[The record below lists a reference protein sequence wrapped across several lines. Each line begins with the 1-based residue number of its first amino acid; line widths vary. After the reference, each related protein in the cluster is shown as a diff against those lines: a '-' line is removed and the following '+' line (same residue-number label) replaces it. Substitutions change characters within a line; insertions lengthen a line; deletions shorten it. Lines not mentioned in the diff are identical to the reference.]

1 MSEIKK
7 IILFTCIILV
17 EALFCSCAD
26 HYSMQGH
33 SESVSNPAN
42 LQLESYDTEYSDD
55 KPYDGDNTAKA
66 STNKSPA
73 INAVQTLHD
82 YFEFRFQT
90 GLSSEQYNKLHS
102 DSQVPGVFVK
112 LLDDSDDYN
121 MPLDQ
126 LTIYSLNDLSKNA
139 IPRTSL
145 FTENRSTF
153 ALEQS
158 SRDVKISGLNHLF
171 PVQRITAI
179 DDDHVCFIYKTE
191 FNGTTVYNYKVYERL
206 LGTND
211 DGSKFESWYD
221 LGENYYIARLFSGNE
236 LKQLI
241 PGSVIDKKMLSDL
254 MMIRDNGSVW
264 FNDNTVKLEYQDES
278 IKDKVVSRV
287 CKAAIL
293 LEDGVAVI
301 TSRTDAEYTTRVLL
315 EEIEIFPYGV
325 KCEKYPLISILAD
338 GFIPPLPD

>member
-1 MSEIKK
+1 M
-7 IILFTCIILV
+7 CIVVTIVFFSL
-17 EALFCSCAD
+17 CAN
-26 HYSMQGH
+26 HYSLQDRT
-33 SESVSNPAN
+33 ESVVAPGNLNPESNNTAFN
-42 LQLESYDTEYSDD
+42 DD
-55 KPYDGDNTAKA
+55 KLFEADDTAENSA
-66 STNKSPA
+66 YQQPL
-73 INAVQTLHD
+73 INEIRTLND

-90 GLSSEQYNKLHS
+90 GLSSEQYNKLRS

-112 LLDDSDDYN
+112 LLADSDNYN
-121 MPLDQ
+121 TPLDR
-126 LTIYSLNDLSKNA
+126 LTVYSLDELSKNA
-139 IPRTSL
+139 VPRTSL

-191 FNGTTVYNYKVYERL
+191 YNGTTVYNYKVYERL
-206 LGTND
+206 LGAND
-211 DGSKFESWYD
+211 DGFQFETWYD
-221 LGENYYIARLFSGNE
+221 LGENYYIATLFSGNE
-236 LKQLI
+236 LKQLK
-241 PGSVIDKKMLSDL
+241 PGNVIDKKMLSDL

-278 IKDKVVSRV
+278 VKDKVVSRV

-315 EEIEIFPYGV
+315 EEIEFYPYGV
-325 KCEKYPLISILAD
+325 KCEKYPLISVLSD
-338 GFIPPLPD
+338 GFVPPLPD